1 MIIKKV
7 LNNNVVISENDR
19 LEEIVVMGKGLAFQ
33 KKTGDRIESEKI
45 DKVFVSG
52 SKEGVREIEKMV
64 MAVDPVVLDIA
75 KETILYAEKTT
86 NHEYSDQAYI
96 TLTDHLNYAVERGRK
111 GIYIPNPLLFEIRK
125 FYPDETKVALQAIEV
140 INKKLDIN
148 FPSDEAGF
156 IAIHLA
162 NSRINANEL
171 PITMESTEMVRDI
184 LNIISRFFGIMFDD
198 TSLSYNRM
206 VTHIQYFVKRILR
219 DETIEEN
226 DEFLYEL
233 VQSKYP
239 EAFNCSQR
247 IKDYLCQSKK
257 VKVREPEMIYLVI
270 HINRVV
276 EDTKR

>member
-19 LEEIVVMGKGLAFQ
+19 LEEIVVMGRGLAFQ
-33 KKTGDRIESEKI
+33 QKQGDKIDSSKI
-45 DKVFVSG
+45 DKIFVSG
-52 SKEGVREIEKMV
+52 SSEGVREIEKMV
-64 MAVDPVVLDIA
+64 LTVDPVILDIA

-86 NHEYSDQAYI
+86 DHEYSDQAYI

-111 GIYIPNPLLFEIRK
+111 GVFIPNPLLFEIKK
-125 FYPDETKVALQAIEV
+125 FYPEECKVALKAIEV
-140 INKKLDIN
+140 INEQFDID
-148 FPSDEAGF
+148 FPTDEAGF

-184 LNIISRFFGIMFDD
+184 LNIISRFFGILFDD

-206 VTHIQYFVKRILR
+206 VTHIQYFVKRILQ

-226 DEFLYEL
+226 DEFLYAL

-247 IKDYLCQSKK
+247 IKDYLCHSKS
-257 VKVREPEMIYLVI
+257 VKIKEPEMIYLVI

-276 EDTKR
+276 EDTKK